1 MEECPCEDRGEEDG
15 DGSYKEGGED
25 CEEEGYGKEMPAEV
39 VAAKCVYPREEVEG
53 GWECHVKHN

>member
-39 VAAKCVYPREEVEG
+39 VAAKCVYP
-53 GWECHVKHN
+53 